1 MVVAHTLFLRWMS
14 RSHDHAKEARMPG
27 ASEESRHVK
36 ILNAN
41 WSPSEAGGDGQ
52 FEVLVVT
59 DDDQRYT
66 MPASPSS
73 MTALVALAKADT
85 VMVWDPVNRSLIVAN
100 IVGTMPWTVNGSI

>member
-1 MVVAHTLFLRWMS
+1 MS
-14 RSHDHAKEARMPG
+14 RWHDQAKEARMPG

-41 WSPSEAGGDGQ
+41 WTPDEAGGDGR

-73 MTALVALAKADT
+73 MTALVALAQADT

-100 IVGTMPWTVNGSI
+100 IIGTMPWTVADGS